1 MSQRPLAKKDMSIPC
16 WQIGNVVTPGSHNPA
31 TAGWKDKIFMTDL
44 SFNTTVQQCRNLSG
58 GVWHED
64 THLPKRDIFSP
75 YNGKMIGRVPLS
87 GADEVSRTVAS
98 AAEAWPAWAQTSA
111 RQRAEVLARFKAL
124 MIENMARLVD
134 SVAIESGKTRV
145 EAEAGLQKGMEII
158 DFAISLPNLDT
169 WDSSEV
175 SQGVHCQFR
184 RESLGVVVG
193 ITPFNFPAMV
203 PLWMIPL
210 ALVVGNAFVLKPSEK
225 VPLTSQI
232 LGQLLMD
239 AGLPQ
244 GVFSIIN
251 GEAPVVN
258 ALLAHPDVKA
268 AAFVGSTAV
277 ASHVY
282 RTGTSL
288 HKRVLAL
295 GGAKNHIIVTPDC
308 EPTLTAKGIL
318 SSFTG
323 CAGQRCM
330 AASVL
335 IAVGNID
342 HVIEKVVE
350 LAKKQCLGRDMGAI
364 IDSSSLKRIETAVAN
379 AESQGAKILL
389 DGRGRKSVVQDSE
402 KGCWIGPTIID
413 HANAKMECAQ
423 MEIFGPVLTII
434 RASGLEEAVQIS
446 NASPYGNAAS
456 VFTTRGD
463 IGQYVAQNS
472 NAGMIGINIGVPV
485 PREPFSFG
493 GTKQSRFGHGDITGK
508 SGLDFWSDLKKITTT
523 WPALQANQSTQSG
536 QFLLHTT

>member
-1 MSQRPLAKKDMSIPC
+1 
-16 WQIGNVVTPGSHNPA
+16 
-31 TAGWKDKIFMTDL
+31 MTDL
-44 SFNTTVQQCRNLSG
+44 SFNITVLQCRNLSG

-75 YNGKMIGRVPLS
+75 YNGKMIGQVPLS
-87 GADEVSRTVAS
+87 GPDEVSRTVAQ

-111 RQRAEVLARFKAL
+111 RQRADVLSRFKFL
-124 MIENMARLVD
+124 MIQNMSRLID

-175 SQGVHCQFR
+175 SQGVQCQFR

-210 ALVVGNAFVLKPSEK
+210 ALVVGNAFILKPSEK

-251 GEAPVVN
+251 GQAAVVD
-258 ALLAHPDVKA
+258 ALLVHPDVKA

-282 RTGTSL
+282 RLGTSL

-350 LAKKQCLGRDMGAI
+350 LAKMQCLGRDMGAI
-364 IDSSSLKRIETAVAN
+364 IDSSSLKTIETAVAN
-379 AESQGAKILL
+379 AELQGAKILL
-389 DGRGRKSVVQDSE
+389 DGRGQKSVVQDSE
-402 KGCWIGPTIID
+402 KGCWTGPTIID
-413 HANAKMECAQ
+413 HANVNMECAQ
-423 MEIFGPVLTII
+423 MEIFGPVLTIV
-434 RASGLEEAVQIS
+434 RAMGVEEAVQLS
-446 NASPYGNAAS
+446 NDSPYGNAAS

-463 IGQYVAQNS
+463 IAQYVAQNS

-508 SGLDFWSDLKKITTT
+508 SGLDFWSDLKKITIT
-523 WPALQANQSTQSG
+523 WPALRANQSTQLG